1 MLFDGIIKHLLCLRN
16 LLPDLW
22 KVSQLEWRTIL
33 INQLF
38 DVKSVE
44 SEVVVLNVNLWLR
57 KIKRLMDE
65 IGVSIIHLLQ
75 RMQMQI
81 KVLSIFWQTKLII

>member
-1 MLFDGIIKHLLCLRN
+1 LA
-16 LLPDLW
+16 DLW
-22 KVSQLEWRTIL
+22 KVSQLEWRTVFV
-33 INQLF
+33 NQLF

-44 SEVVVLNVNLWLR
+44 SEIVVLNANLWLR
-57 KIKRLMDE
+57 EIKRLMDE

-75 RMQMQI
+75 RMRMQI